1 MKICLTI
8 NSSPW
13 SAFKGGGQ
21 LAVHHLACSLF
32 SKGHKVHVL
41 YSKYPHEQFNIE
53 VPYEIHW
60 VHHYDFATINLN
72 IFSFSNVLGP
82 LAEKEKFDVI
92 HGNAEEAYWTGK
104 IAKRNKATYVFTSH
118 TPNIP
123 ITGMLKGMIKPIR
136 LLKSL
141 NTYLLRQPISEAD
154 QVVAFSHFSR
164 DLIMKGINNICA
176 NKIKVIAPGIESSW
190 FEVERKQSSGST
202 LLFWGRIE
210 EEKGLREL
218 FYALKMV
225 SKKIKD
231 VSLTIV
237 GEGNRLREYKSL
249 VADLSLVDRVEFTGW
264 LCSTKIQNLT
274 AQSSLG
280 VFPSRVESFG
290 LSVVE
295 AMAAGLPVIAA
306 RGGAVPENIEQGVTG
321 TLVPVNDADALATAI
336 IFILENIQHAESMA
350 KAAKMVV
357 QQKFTWGK
365 AANKMIDLYELN
377 SDM

>member
-21 LAVHHLACSLF
+21 LAVHHLACSFF
-32 SKGHKVHVL
+32 SMGHQVHVL

-60 VHHYDFATINLN
+60 VHHYDLATINLN
-72 IFSFSNVLGP
+72 IFSFSNVLSP

-104 IAKRNKATYVFTSH
+104 IAKRNKSTYFFTSH

-123 ITGMLKGMIKPIR
+123 ITGMLKGMMRPIR
-136 LLKSL
+136 FLKSI
-141 NTYLLRQPISEAD
+141 NTYFLRQGIIEAD

-164 DLIMKGINNICA
+164 DLIMKGINNTCA
-176 NKIKVIAPGIESSW
+176 NKIKVISPGVESSW
-190 FEVERKQSSGST
+190 FEVERKPSSGSE

-218 FYALKMV
+218 FHALKTV
-225 SKKIKD
+225 SKIVKD
-231 VSLTIV
+231 IRLTIV

-249 VADLSLVDRVEFTGW
+249 VSDLSLTDRVEFAGW
-264 LCSTKIQNLT
+264 LCGTEIQNLT
-274 AQSSLG
+274 ARSSLG
-280 VFPSRVESFG
+280 IFPSRVESFG

-306 RGGAVPENIEQGVTG
+306 SGGAVPENIEQGVTG
-321 TLVPVNDADALATAI
+321 TLVPVNDADALARAI
-336 IFILENIQHAESMA
+336 IFILENVKDAESMA
-350 KAAKMVV
+350 KAAKKGVR
-357 QQKFTWGK
+357 QKFSWDK
-365 AANKMIDLYELN
+365 AANKMIDLYELH
-377 SDM
+377 SDT

>member
-32 SKGHKVHVL
+32 SKGHQVHVL
-41 YSKYPHEQFNIE
+41 YSKYPHEQFNIK

-60 VHHYDFATINLN
+60 VHHYNFATINLN

-92 HGNAEEAYWTGK
+92 HGNAEEAYWSGK
-104 IAKRNKATYVFTSH
+104 IAKRNKSTYVFTSH

-123 ITGMLKGMIKPIR
+123 ITGMLKGMMRPIR
-136 LLKSL
+136 FLKNL
-141 NTYLLRQPISEAD
+141 NTYFLRQGIIEAD
-154 QVVAFSHFSR
+154 QVVVFSHFSR
-164 DLIMKGINNICA
+164 DLIMKGLNNTCA
-176 NKIKVIAPGIESSW
+176 NKIKVISPGVESSW
-190 FEVERKQSSGST
+190 FEVERKPSSGSE

-218 FYALKMV
+218 FHALKTV
-225 SKKIKD
+225 SKIVKD
-231 VSLTIV
+231 IRLTIV

-249 VADLSLVDRVEFTGW
+249 VSDLSLTDRVEFAGW
-264 LCSTKIQNLT
+264 LCSTEIQNLT
-274 AQSSLG
+274 ARSSLG
-280 VFPSRVESFG
+280 IFPSRVESFG

-306 RGGAVPENIEQGVTG
+306 SGGAVPENIEQGVTG
-321 TLVPVNDADALATAI
+321 TLVPVNDADALARAI
-336 IFILENIQHAESMA
+336 IFILENVKDAESMA
-350 KAAKMVV
+350 KAAKKGVR
-357 QQKFTWGK
+357 QKFSWDK
-365 AANKMIDLYELN
+365 AANKMIDLYELH
-377 SDM
+377 SDT

>member
-1 MKICLTI
+1 LKICLTI

-32 SKGHKVHVL
+32 SKGHQVHVL

-60 VHHYDFATINLN
+60 VRHYDFATINLN

-104 IAKRNKATYVFTSH
+104 IAKRNKSTYVFTSH
-118 TPNIP
+118 TPDIP
-123 ITGMLKGMIKPIR
+123 ITGMLKGMMRPIR

-141 NTYLLRQPISEAD
+141 NTYLLRQAISEAD

-164 DLIMKGINNICA
+164 DLIMKGINNTCA
-176 NKIKVIAPGIESSW
+176 NKIKVISPGVESSW
-190 FEVERKQSSGST
+190 FEVERKPSSRSA

-218 FYALKMV
+218 FYALKTV
-225 SKKIKD
+225 SKMIKD

-249 VADLSLVDRVEFTGW
+249 VQHLSLTDRVEFTGW

-274 AQSSLG
+274 AQSRLG
-280 VFPSRVESFG
+280 IFPSRVESFG
-290 LSVVE
+290 LYVVE
-295 AMAAGLPVIAA
+295 AMVAGLPVIAA
-306 RGGAVPENIEQGVTG
+306 SGGAVPENIEQGVTG
-321 TLVPVNDADALATAI
+321 TLVPVNDADALARAI
-336 IFILENIQHAESMA
+336 IFILENVQHAESMA

-357 QQKFTWGK
+357 QQKFTWDK
-365 AANKMIDLYELN
+365 AANKMIDLYELH